1 MIKIYKDLIKKYIKS
16 LTIEDIKKFS
26 TKYNEN
32 LTNKESQIILNYIK
46 KYHNELLNKNTSS
59 FTILKQNIRKD
70 LFNKI
75 VQLYNEYN
83 KYI

>member
-32 LTNKESQIILNYIK
+32 LTNEESQIILNYIK

-59 FTILKQNIRKD
+59 FTILKQNLRKD

>member
-32 LTNKESQIILNYIK
+32 LTNEESQIILNYIK

>member
-32 LTNKESQIILNYIK
+32 LTNEESQIILNYIK

-75 VQLYNEYN
+75 VQLYKEYN